1 MFGMCVRGQSLHGA
15 HMCWAT
21 FAGHLWTY
29 RMKALPKVPF
39 VVRWTS
45 KRDIDLHDL
54 PAAVVLHRLLM
65 YQYDS

>member
-1 MFGMCVRGQSLHGA
+1 
-15 HMCWAT
+15 MCWAT

-39 VVRWTS
+39 AVRWTS